1 MAQTALEP
9 IKDQTVCLKMRQ
21 EVGRGLSAPLGKT
34 KQNKTKPSLFVSAV
48 FSIQNY
54 PRKIYYKSIQSKNRK

>member
-9 IKDQTVCLKMRQ
+9 IKDQMVCLKMRQ

-34 KQNKTKPSLFVSAV
+34 KQNKTLLICFCSLL
-48 FSIQNY
+48 Y
-54 PRKIYYKSIQSKNRK
+54 TKLSKKNIL